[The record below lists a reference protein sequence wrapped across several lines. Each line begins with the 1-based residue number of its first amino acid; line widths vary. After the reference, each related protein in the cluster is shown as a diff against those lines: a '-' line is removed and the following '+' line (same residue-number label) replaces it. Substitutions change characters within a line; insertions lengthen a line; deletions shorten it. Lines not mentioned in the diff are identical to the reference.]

1 MNDLRFKLYI
11 QFVKKIAILFWLLF
25 PLLHFAQR
33 CNFTYYNKKGGHYLF
48 STYFQ
53 DDMRTTR
60 DGVCEMSENGKIYEK
75 RVFKN
80 GLLVEEELNF
90 FNQYQSEQ
98 KRVRTKM
105 NHNPILGN
113 ELGTLEEWN
122 EKGILVNHWRFYLDK
137 DRRRRSIITEYHHN
151 GPLRFRKEYAFIKLS
166 EIDSYHLKEH
176 PPHTIDAF
184 GYTSLIVPYGKHE
197 EFDEKGNLI
206 REQHFNTLSTYDL
219 DAIHLLD
226 GPSREFHANGKLKSS
241 GTYKEGNL
249 DSNWISYHYNEQVHV
264 KGMYRDNLK
273 DGNWEVY
280 NVQGRLTQLST
291 FDQNAMNPF
300 APIKET
306 TWNDYGIKIEE
317 KYIEKDGRG
326 ILTKWDE
333 NGNVMRYCIFS
344 PSSQMN
350 WTNVS
355 LLQYEKLYYDN
366 RQLKSILNNLPNADT
381 NYVSYFQN
389 GQMERYR
396 HNTIKDNTRFD
407 EQKTWNSAGV
417 LLSENTTKQGQGEIY
432 QKALIYYSSGG
443 IKSKMEITNDLRVDE
458 KYSTKSVLFSKKEL
472 LDGRLHGKLFELDTL
487 SGNLTTGYYDKGIR
501 NGEWEIQNAA
511 GTTIISKKYKLGCT
525 ENKNAVISW
534 DKFSSKE
541 QKEFKLN
548 ANTQIPQSAPF
559 KSWEAM
565 LLKRDSIAHWIGLA
579 QKALE
584 KEGQTFELD
593 QVETTAL
600 RFEMPQVYYRG
611 LEKRDTSNARVK
623 SLLRIMDSL
632 NWKLDV
638 FVENGLYQ
646 GKIKLKDYFTYYL
659 IQKYLGEHAS
669 FFHQELEGNQKNR
682 RAEYGFHPRND
693 TTLSII
699 EMKDCYARISL
710 TENGQNA
717 QLIVYSDGELEF
729 ENRYYTWKE
738 WNTLVENA
746 PRYPKMYHD

>member
-1 MNDLRFKLYI
+1 MKNIVIFI
-11 QFVKKIAILFWLLF
+11 CLLF
-25 PLLHFAQR
+25 PLVHFSQR

-48 STYFQ
+48 STYYE

-75 RVFKN
+75 RVFKK

-90 FNQYQSEQ
+90 FNQYQSEK
-98 KRVRTKM
+98 KRIRTKM

-176 PPHTIDAF
+176 PPHTIDEF

-206 REQHFNTLSTYDL
+206 REQHFNKLSTYDL

-249 DSNWISYHYNEQVHV
+249 DSSWISYHYNGQVHE
-264 KGMYRDNLK
+264 KGFYRNNLK
-273 DGNWEVY
+273 DGNWEIY

-291 FDQNAMNPF
+291 FDETAMNPF

-317 KYIEKDGRG
+317 KNIEKDGRG

-350 WTNVS
+350 WTNVT

-366 RQLKSILNNLPNADT
+366 LQLKSILNNLPSADT
-381 NYVSYFQN
+381 NYVSYYQN

-396 HNTIKDNTRFD
+396 HNKIKDNTRFD
-407 EQKTWNSAGV
+407 EQKTWTSAGI
-417 LLSENTTKQGQGEIY
+417 LLSENTTKQGLGEIY
-432 QKALIYYSSGG
+432 QKALIYHSSGG
-443 IKSKMEITNDLRVDE
+443 IKSRMEITNDLRVDE
-458 KYSTKSVLFSKKEL
+458 KYSTKGILFSKKEL
-472 LDGRLHGKLFELDTL
+472 LDGRLHGKLYELDTL
-487 SGNLTTGYYDKGIR
+487 SGNLTTGSYDRGIR
-501 NGEWEIQNAA
+501 NGEWKVQNSN
-511 GTTIISKKYKLGCT
+511 GTINFSKKYKLGCT

-565 LLKRDSIAHWIGLA
+565 LLKRDSIAYWIGMA

-600 RFEMPQVYYRG
+600 RFEMPQVYYIG

-669 FFHQELEGNQKNR
+669 FFHQELEGNQKYR
-682 RAEYGFHPRND
+682 RAEYEFNPRND
-693 TTLSII
+693 TTLTII

>member
-1 MNDLRFKLYI
+1 
-11 QFVKKIAILFWLLF
+11 VKKITILIFLLF
-25 PLLHFAQR
+25 PLVPFSQR

-48 STYFQ
+48 STYYE

-75 RVFKN
+75 RVFKK

-90 FNQYQSEQ
+90 FNQYQSEK
-98 KRVRTKM
+98 KRIRTKM

-137 DRRRRSIITEYHHN
+137 ERRRRSIITEYHHN

-206 REQHFNTLSTYDL
+206 LEQHYNTLSTYDQ

-226 GPSREFHANGKLKSS
+226 GPSREFHSNGKLKSS

-249 DSNWISYHYNEQVHV
+249 DSSWISFHYNGQVHV
-264 KGMYRDNLK
+264 KGMYRNNLK
-273 DGNWEVY
+273 DGNWEIY
-280 NVQGRLTQLST
+280 NDQGRLTQLST
-291 FDQNAMNPF
+291 FDQKAMNPF
-300 APIKET
+300 APVKET
-306 TWNDYGIKIEE
+306 TWNDNGIKIEE
-317 KYIEKDGRG
+317 KNIEKDGRG

-350 WTNVS
+350 WANVT

-366 RQLKSILNNLPNADT
+366 LQLKSILNNLPNADT
-381 NYVSYFQN
+381 NYVSYYQN

-396 HNTIKDNTRFD
+396 HSTIKDNTRFD
-407 EQKTWNSAGV
+407 EQKTWTSAGV
-417 LLSENTTKQGQGEIY
+417 LLSENTTKQGKGEIY

-458 KYSTKSVLFSKKEL
+458 KYSTKGILFSKKEL

-501 NGEWEIQNAA
+501 NGEWKVQNAA

-525 ENKNAVISW
+525 DNKNEVISW

-565 LLKRDSIAHWIGLA
+565 LLKRDSIAYWIGLA
-579 QKALE
+579 QRALE

-600 RFEMPQVYYRG
+600 RFEMPQVYYIG

-682 RAEYGFHPRND
+682 RAEYGFQPRND

-746 PRYPKMYHD
+746 PRHPKMYHD